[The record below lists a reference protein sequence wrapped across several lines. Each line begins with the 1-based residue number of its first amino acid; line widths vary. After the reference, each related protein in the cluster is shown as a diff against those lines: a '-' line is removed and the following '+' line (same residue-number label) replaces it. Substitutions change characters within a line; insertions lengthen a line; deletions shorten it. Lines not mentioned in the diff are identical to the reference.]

1 MIRLHS
7 LTLLLIPCLL
17 LAPATSRAQEALS
30 AVTTLTLASTDTISR
45 EVATGKIL
53 ALAGQHFDGEIALIW
68 NNDGFNTS
76 AQNLR
81 SALIAQGVAPD
92 RITLTHEAGGFSN
105 RNDGGIRIVIQRLRP
120 RLSECTDKQQN
131 YRFNDRT
138 EQGCALN
145 NSRSRALVTPY
156 HYD

>member
-1 MIRLHS
+1 MIRLLP
-7 LTLLLIPCLL
+7 LTLLCLL

-30 AVTTLTLASTDTISR
+30 AATTLTLASTDTISR

-53 ALAGQHFDGEIALIW
+53 ALVGRHFDGEIALIW
-68 NNDGFNTS
+68 NNDVFNAS

-81 SALIAQGVAPD
+81 SALIDQGVVPD
-92 RITLTHEAGGFSN
+92 RITLTHAAGGFSN
-105 RNDGGIRIVIQRLRP
+105 RNDDGILIVIQRLRP

-131 YRFNDRT
+131 YRFNDRIG
-138 EQGCALN
+138 QGCALN
-145 NSRSRALVTPY
+145 NNRSRAFVTLY